1 MESIDFI
8 IHTILSM
15 RNLLYIALL
24 LILPMFIS
32 CKSTQQVVERTD
44 SLIIT
49 KPVIVTNTVNQHT
62 VDIVRDTVMQKDS
75 TYIIQRGDTIYHHYY
90 HTTNNVS
97 RIYRTD
103 TLHDTIERPIIDT
116 VVKVRTITK
125 TNTVIKEVPRQLT
138 RWQSIK
144 MNVGGIAMV
153 TVVVLLTII
162 ILKKY
167 GNKLR
172 KFIHL

>member
-1 MESIDFI
+1 
-8 IHTILSM
+8 M
-15 RNLLYIALL
+15 RNILYILIL

-49 KPVIVTNTVNQHT
+49 KPVVVTNTVNQHT
-62 VDIVRDTVMQKDS
+62 VDIIRDTVMQKDS
-75 TYIIQRGDTIYHHYY
+75 IYIIQRGDTIYHHYY

-116 VVKVRTITK
+116 VVKIQ

-144 MNVGGIAMV
+144 MDIGGIAMV
-153 TVVVLLTII
+153 TVVVLLLAL
-162 ILKKY
+162 ILYKRY
-167 GNKLR
+167 GQRLN
-172 KFIHL
+172 